1 MLNSILLAIVLI
13 AGFALGLWLFAFYVL
28 RPFIAKIIQDKAEKT
43 LIAQADP
50 LLADLNPKL
59 PALVYFTSADC
70 VPCKTMQR
78 PAIERLQAEL
88 KDLQVITVDTPSA
101 MDVAERW
108 GVLKLPRTFII
119 GRNFH
124 VYGTN
129 MSVATTETLKRQI
142 AAALEADSSAPMQ
155 VFRA

>member
-1 MLNSILLAIVLI
+1 MLNAILLAIALI
-13 AGFALGLWLFAFYVL
+13 AGFALGLWLFAYYIL
-28 RPFIAKIIQDKAEKT
+28 RPLIARIIQNKAEKAR
-43 LIAQADP
+43 IAQADP
-50 LLADLNPKL
+50 LIAGLNPQH

-78 PAIERLQAEL
+78 PAIERLQREL
-88 KDLQVITVDTPSA
+88 KDLQLITVDTPSA
-101 MDVAERW
+101 LDAAERW

-129 MSVATTETLKRQI
+129 MNVTSTEILKKQL
-142 AAALEADSSAPMQ
+142 AEAMEADGSAPMQ